1 MMAGNRCKHATPS
14 LIIVDAGV
22 GLFDHDTNFTSRGS
36 IMRKSNVAV
45 KLGLFGGLI
54 VSAAVA
60 VAQPATQPL
69 TVKMLK
75 SNVYVAEGGGGNTG
89 IIIGDKGV
97 VVIDA
102 KTTPASG
109 MQVVDEVKKLTD
121 KPITTVILTHSDG
134 DHVNGLAAFP
144 KGLTIIA
151 QANNKMEQEQAIAA
165 GGPGAPPKDYLP
177 TKLVTKMRESDAIDG
192 VKMTLIHV
200 APAHTSGDLAIYL
213 PDQKIV
219 FTGDLVATTLPDP
232 LIHLA
237 KHGTSQGWIDFVS
250 ELAKL
255 DADTYVPGHGEPQTK
270 AQVQERLKNAE
281 MKRAKIAS
289 LVKQGKSLDE
299 VKSALGETGAPQAG
313 APRFPSFTDTTYE
326 ELTKK

>member
-1 MMAGNRCKHATPS
+1 MH
-14 LIIVDAGV
+14 
-22 GLFDHDTNFTSRGS
+22 
-36 IMRKSNVAV
+36 KSKIAL
-45 KLGLFGGLI
+45 KLVFLGGLA
-54 VSAAVA
+54 VTAATA
-60 VAQPATQPL
+60 VAQPQAQPL
-69 TVKMLK
+69 TVKMLG

-97 VVIDA
+97 IVIDA

-121 KPITTVILTHSDG
+121 KPITTVILTHSDA

-151 QANNKMEQEQAIAA
+151 HANNKMEQEQAIAA
-165 GGPGAPPKDYLP
+165 GGRGAPPKDYLP
-177 TKLVTKMRESDAIDG
+177 TKVVTKTRESDTIDG
-192 VKMTLIHV
+192 VAMTLIHI

-213 PDQKIV
+213 PAQKMV

-232 LIHLA
+232 LIHLQ

-250 ELAKL
+250 ALVKL
-255 DADTYVPGHGEPQTK
+255 DADTYVPGHGDPQTK
-270 AQVQERLKNAE
+270 AQVETRLKNAE
-281 MKRAKIAS
+281 TKRAKIVS

-299 VKSALGETGAPQAG
+299 IKSALGETAAPAAG
-313 APRFPSFTDTTYE
+313 APRFPSFTQTTYE